1 MCNMC
6 SVRCGAA
13 SRTLSRVRERSVAAV
28 QWESAGRR
36 EPPACLRAT
45 GARADARAP
54 PAPRARHAPPAP
66 AHAGRALLTTSPSPS
81 RSGLT
86 HHAIIDVFCE
96 MCRAEQGPRGA
107 ARTAGRGGGPARCV
121 THLSR
126 RFLAC
131 SRSPPS
137 AETCSP
143 GSGRAHPAH
152 CDGVNALR
160 EILRITSVKL
170 NRAELSDVL
179 GGRCGQGHYFI
190 Y

>member
-107 ARTAGRGGGPARCV
+107 ARTAGRGAVLRAASRICLDAFLRAPAAR
-121 THLSR
+121 HLQR
-126 RFLAC
+126 RARRARAARTPLIATVLM
-131 SRSPPS
+131 PS
-137 AETCSP
+137 AKFFAS
-143 GSGRAHPAH
+143 HP
-152 CDGVNALR
+152 
-160 EILRITSVKL
+160 
-170 NRAELSDVL
+170 
-179 GGRCGQGHYFI
+179 
-190 Y
+190 